1 MASDEKPV
9 ENPQRLFVS
18 SMPEGTGKKGLIMFS
33 LIKSVNSRQ
42 WFVKSGALYGEQQHS
57 SPLRIRSLSIQQKLR

>member
-9 ENPQRLFVS
+9 EIPQRLFVF
-18 SMPEGTGKKGLIMFS
+18 SMPEGTGKKGLIMIS

-42 WFVKSGALYGEQQHS
+42 WFVKSGALYGEQ
-57 SPLRIRSLSIQQKLR
+57 

>member
-9 ENPQRLFVS
+9 EIPQRLFVS

-42 WFVKSGALYGEQQHS
+42 WFVKSGALYGEQ
-57 SPLRIRSLSIQQKLR
+57 